1 MKNYISF
8 VNDHSGSTA
17 PTKSPIPVKPRF
29 IYFETRDEA
38 RRHVNNH
45 PKLMQ
50 SDIVN
55 QGKNAPKGKRWA
67 VPNV

>member
-1 MKNYISF
+1 MQGP
-8 VNDHSGSTA
+8 VTLSG
-17 PTKSPIPVKPRF
+17 PIAKML
-29 IYFETRDEA
+29 IYFETREEA

-45 PKLMQ
+45 PKLVQ

-67 VPNV
+67 VPNI